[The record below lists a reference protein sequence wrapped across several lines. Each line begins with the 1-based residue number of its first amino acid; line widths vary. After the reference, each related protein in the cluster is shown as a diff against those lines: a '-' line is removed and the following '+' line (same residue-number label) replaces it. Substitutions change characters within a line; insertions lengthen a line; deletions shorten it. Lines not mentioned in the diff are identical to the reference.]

1 MGTHR
6 DGETCWIMS
15 APHLEIGSNSCFSC
29 FRTLDDIE
37 IYIYIKIPSF
47 LLILAKHCHC
57 LLCCLCL
64 SGCQVDRKLLDLG
77 FHLDTF
83 RALLACRNWEES
95 NQQPSIQGVK
105 ILKIQQI
112 SWYNHTVQFWICIQW
127 YYECLVLRFSP
138 VLNSLTAYA
147 DVWSRTVWF

>member
-1 MGTHR
+1 MGKH
-6 DGETCWIMS
+6 
-15 APHLEIGSNSCFSC
+15 AGSCQHHILK
-29 FRTLDDIE
+29 LDQTAVLAALGHWMILK
-37 IYIYIKIPSF
+37 YIYIEIPSF

-95 NQQPSIQGVK
+95 SQQPSIQGVK